1 MLNQGGCIGHADVQ
15 PEPCACHLST
25 QEPSSFYT
33 GAEVLEFGVTLKR
46 WKTSGS
52 FFVDADAG
60 LSEFIETWCTHGGS
74 PAVEVAFLA
83 GANPYG
89 FSVLLERE
97 LGKALAFADLDFG
110 KWIMGLL
117 SCLEEENRLCWWNS
131 RRGWSLVAVVRHAN
145 KGVVDRARDGC

>member
-25 QEPSSFYT
+25 QEPSSFHT

-74 PAVEVAFLA
+74 PAVEVAFPRSDVA

-97 LGKALAFADLDFG
+97 LGKTLAFADLNFCKGTHGSSQLFG
-110 KWIMGLL
+110 GGKPVVLVEQHSQVEPGCRCP
-117 SCLEEENRLCWWNS
+117 SCQ
-131 RRGWSLVAVVRHAN
+131 
-145 KGVVDRARDGC
+145 